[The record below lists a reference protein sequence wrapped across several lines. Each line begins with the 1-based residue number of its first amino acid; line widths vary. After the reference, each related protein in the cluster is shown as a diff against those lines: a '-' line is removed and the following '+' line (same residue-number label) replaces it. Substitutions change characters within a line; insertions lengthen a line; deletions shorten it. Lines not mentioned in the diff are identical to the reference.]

1 MDVSCNWLSARPS
14 IPTSVRSCM
23 RVFWISAVV
32 VLLDQVTKATVLR
45 FMYPEQSI
53 PVLGDWLRLTF
64 TENPGM
70 AFGITLGPPGTVT
83 VLSLIATVLV
93 ATYLYQVRNEY
104 EPYRWSL
111 ALILGGALGNIIDRI
126 FYGVLLDYGR
136 LFTGH
141 VVDFIHVSLWQGFI
155 PQSVPV
161 IGGSYLE
168 LFPIWNV
175 ADMSIVL
182 GVVGVLFFQQQF
194 HARQRVRSKKVKVGR
209 VERILEKRESPGSVF
224 SDLGGATR
232 PPPQIPSSVSRSGA
246 SSDADGRRRV
256 SPVPSDV
263 SPPSVVEGE
272 RG

>member
-1 MDVSCNWLSARPS
+1 
-14 IPTSVRSCM
+14 
-23 RVFWISAVV
+23 
-32 VLLDQVTKATVLR
+32 
-45 FMYPEQSI
+45 
-53 PVLGDWLRLTF
+53 
-64 TENPGM
+64 M

-83 VLSLIATVLV
+83 VLSLVATVLV

-111 ALILGGALGNIIDRI
+111 AFILGGALGNIIDRV

-136 LFTGH
+136 IFTGH

-194 HARQRVRSKKVKVGR
+194 HARQRARSKEVKVGS
-209 VERILEKRESPGSVF
+209 VERILEKREAPGSVF
-224 SDLGGATR
+224 SELGGATS
-232 PPPQIPSSVSRSGA
+232 PPPRIPSCLSRSSVSGDTDGQKRA
-246 SSDADGRRRV
+246 SAF
-256 SPVPSDV
+256 PSTV
-263 SPPSVVEGE
+263 SPPSVVQEG
-272 RG
+272 RR